1 MPNSLAHLVLYIS
14 PLVVVVLFRRLSLPQ
29 ALIWSILGTYLFMP
43 DRVNFNLPVLP
54 NLDKYS
60 LPSLTA
66 LVMVWLS
73 LRKQKRLEQLAKAR
87 GAVSPPADADDT
99 QIQEAGTGRG
109 LTRERRVKRR
119 GGRFLLILVA
129 ICVLAPIMTWYT
141 NQSPTRSGGM
151 TLREISLYD
160 AMSLVQS
167 TFIMLLPFLLARRVL
182 NTPEASTQILK
193 ALVYGGLVYSLLILI
208 ELRMSPQLNKWL
220 YGFYS
225 HSFGQ
230 HVRDGGYRPMIF
242 LKHGLRV
249 GIFMSMTVLAALILY
264 RMREGA
270 KPGRWLIYAVWLFV
284 ILFLSKTL
292 GAFLITLLL
301 LPAALLFGIR
311 TQLLVSAAL
320 AGIVLLYPIVRGS
333 GLVPVDRITSAV
345 SNISA
350 GRAGSLQFRFD
361 NEDILLERAQE
372 KPFFGWGGR
381 NRSRVF
387 DARGRDQSV
396 TDGTWIIIIGQRG
409 WVGYLTFF
417 GLLCLPPILLFLRSK
432 QLAINAGTAGLVL
445 VLTAN
450 LIDLVPNSGLVP
462 LTWLIAGALAGRY
475 ELGGVPAAQN
485 QNQNQ
490 TQTRRGGLRNR
501 SGPSRDRDRAV
512 PARRLRPVAR
522 G

>member
-1 MPNSLAHLVLYIS
+1 
-14 PLVVVVLFRRLSLPQ
+14 
-29 ALIWSILGTYLFMP
+29 
-43 DRVNFNLPVLP
+43 
-54 NLDKYS
+54 
-60 LPSLTA
+60 
-66 LVMVWLS
+66 
-73 LRKQKRLEQLAKAR
+73 
-87 GAVSPPADADDT
+87 
-99 QIQEAGTGRG
+99 
-109 LTRERRVKRR
+109 
-119 GGRFLLILVA
+119 
-129 ICVLAPIMTWYT
+129 
-141 NQSPTRSGGM
+141 
-151 TLREISLYD
+151 
-160 AMSLVQS
+160 MSLVQS